1 MNILLW
7 AERRKLRRSKIV
19 WIAVFATTM
28 VAVIVFAQGQFS
40 FDGVKYINVA
50 GWYMEA
56 AQSLGTFFVL
66 PAVIALLGGYIIC
79 REEQEDT
86 LKSLKIIPVN
96 EIQLTIAKMIVS
108 LIFSVIIYLF
118 LFILTL
124 VSEIILHYEDLTF
137 NIVFGF
143 LKMYFLGGVCVF
155 LAIAPI
161 IALTA
166 RIKKGYW
173 LTLIFAVIYSFAG
186 LFASLVGVLG
196 AAYPIVA
203 VFNVSG
209 YYDNA
214 TGAEVIISI
223 LSLLAC
229 IAIALFVLLPL
240 AGKNESII
248 V

>member
-1 MNILLW
+1 MNVLLW
-7 AERRKLRRSKIV
+7 AERQKLRRSKIV
-19 WIAVFATTM
+19 WIAVFATAM

-40 FDGVKYINVA
+40 FDGVRYIDSV
-50 GWYMEA
+50 GWYMTA

-86 LKSLKIIPVN
+86 LKSLKIIPTD
-96 EIQLTIAKMIVS
+96 EMRLTIAKMIVT
-108 LIFSVIIYLF
+108 LIFSVIIYLSLF
-118 LFILTL
+118 LITL
-124 VSEIILHYEDLTF
+124 VFEMVLHCEDLTID
-137 NIVFGF
+137 IVFGF
-143 LKMYFLGGVCVF
+143 LRMYLVNGICVF

-173 LTLIFAVIYSFAG
+173 LTLIFAEIYSFAG
-186 LFASLVGVLG
+186 LFASMIGGLG

-203 VFNVSG
+203 VFNLSG
-209 YYDNA
+209 YYDGA
-214 TGAEVIISI
+214 TGVEVITSI
-223 LSLLAC
+223 ASLLAC
-229 IAIALFVLLPL
+229 IVVALLVLLSL
-240 AGKNESII
+240 AGKKESEI